1 MTIRRVRPEL
11 EGAGWLG
18 GARYTV
24 SAFRDAVMR
33 RLATDCTEPIRAL
46 VPRTVVQQW
55 GERPEQRAV
64 NWLGRSVSLASSG
77 ATRSRDERTLVAN
90 LGDSPKLPRVALFME
105 GRGDRYGL
113 KKLVGGKAPHL
124 TPLIATVWRGPEVL
138 QVLSDDPLATDARN
152 KPGDRKYFATHL
164 LLPAAAEVW
173 FGDEWATA
181 GPPERPTLARAGSAV
196 FVRLGEAVISGC
208 RCCRQRRQR
217 AGMRRWDSSTIRRA
231 RRRGG

>member
-1 MTIRRVRPEL
+1 M

-18 GARYTV
+18 GASYTV

-124 TPLIATVWRGPEVL
+124 TPLIATVQRGAEVL

-152 KPGDRKYFATHL
+152 KPGDLKYFATHL
-164 LLPAAAEVW
+164 LVPAAAKVW
-173 FGDEWATA
+173 FGEERATP
-181 GPPERPTLARAGSAV
+181 GSPDRPTHARGD
-196 FVRLGEAVISGC
+196 R
-208 RCCRQRRQR
+208 RCSC
-217 AGMRRWDSSTIRRA
+217 AWA
-231 RRRGG
+231 RR